1 MDVSSNKFRLK
12 AIVNQKQRDPKKLV
26 NTIHPWQINFAHPND
41 ETLLISL
48 SGSWRLRDALPS
60 TTEVERQIAAG
71 PSVKRVSFDT
81 RNLTAWDTGLL
92 TFLEKVSQQSVQHQ
106 ITVEEQGLPEGVR
119 RLLQLAKA
127 VPSRTTQKVAK
138 RSSWLAGIGQQ
149 AMATYRATMEIVS
162 FIGAATLAFA
172 SLLRGKA
179 RYRKSDLALTI
190 QEVGPQALAIVSLIS
205 FLVGLILAFV
215 GAVQLRQF
223 GAQIYVA
230 DLVGLAMAREMGPM
244 MAAIIVAGRTGAA
257 FAAQLGTMQVN
268 EEIDAFKTL
277 GIPPMEFLVMP
288 RMLALMLMMPLL
300 TLYANLVGIL
310 GGAVVGIGML
320 DLGVL
325 QYYYQTQSAVTLL
338 DFGTGLIKSILFG
351 ALVAI
356 AGCLRGIQCGRS
368 SAAVGIAAT
377 SAVVTGI
384 VCVIVTDAIFAVLFN
399 VLGI

>member
-1 MDVSSNKFRLK
+1 VST
-12 AIVNQKQRDPKKLV
+12 D
-26 NTIHPWQINFAHPND
+26 HPWQIHFARPD
-41 ETLLISL
+41 KETIQISL

-60 TTEVERQIAAG
+60 AAEVERHIMAE
-71 PSVKRVSFDT
+71 PSVKRLSFDT

-92 TFLEKVSQQSVQHQ
+92 AFLEKVSQHSVQRH
-106 ITVEEQGLPEGVR
+106 ITVEKQGLPEGVR
-119 RLLQLAKA
+119 RLLQLAQA
-127 VPSRTTQKVAK
+127 VPPRTTQKAVK
-138 RSSWLAGIGQQ
+138 RSPWLTRVGQQ
-149 AMATYRATMEIVS
+149 AMTTYRAGMEMIT

-179 RYRKSDLALTI
+179 RYQKADLALII
-190 QEVGPQALAIVSLIS
+190 QEVGPQALGIVSLIS

-325 QYYYQTQSAVTLL
+325 QYYYQTQAAITLL

-356 AGCLRGIQCGRS
+356 AGCLRGMQCGRS

-384 VCVIVTDAIFAVLFN
+384 VFIIVTDAIFAVLFN